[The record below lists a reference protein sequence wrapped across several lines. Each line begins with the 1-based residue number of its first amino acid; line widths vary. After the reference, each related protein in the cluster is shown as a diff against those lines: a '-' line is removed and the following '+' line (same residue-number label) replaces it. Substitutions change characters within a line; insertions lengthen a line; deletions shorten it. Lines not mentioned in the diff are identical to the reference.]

1 MMKSIWSKILGVL
14 GRPVLLRGL
23 GVCVALV
30 GPGVFGQEG
39 VSSGGAGERFEILET
54 GQGGRNL
61 MDVAFWSDGLHGV
74 ASGFHGVYVTAD
86 GGHTW
91 DQVREKPERPGIYYH
106 VGMAGPEDLW
116 VAESKHGELGGCL
129 WHSTDAGKTWE
140 DVATRFPNPFAWV
153 SDLLVSGK
161 NLCLLAG
168 DHWNFSFLSDDGG
181 MNWRK
186 LGPLP
191 EMASHNI
198 LALAKSDNQTLYAM
212 GWIKEPEKMI
222 LAVTR
227 AWGPPWENIDLPA
240 EFSETKRPW
249 ALAMDFVSPDTG
261 MVARDGGVI
270 FRTEDGGMN
279 WEARPLPDAAADSLP
294 TDLWINPENPQHV
307 LVSIQ
312 KDLPQGVVE
321 FHPTLFESFDGGRTW
336 QTAMEGT
343 SVVHAIFGLD
353 AGRIWVVGDQPGN
366 PGSDL
371 VGILKAPQ

>member
-1 MMKSIWSKILGVL
+1 
-14 GRPVLLRGL
+14 
-23 GVCVALV
+23 
-30 GPGVFGQEG
+30 
-39 VSSGGAGERFEILET
+39 
-54 GQGGRNL
+54 
-61 MDVAFWSDGLHGV
+61 
-74 ASGFHGVYVTAD
+74 
-86 GGHTW
+86 
-91 DQVREKPERPGIYYH
+91 
-106 VGMAGPEDLW
+106 
-116 VAESKHGELGGCL
+116 
-129 WHSTDAGKTWE
+129 
-140 DVATRFPNPFAWV
+140 
-153 SDLLVSGK
+153 
-161 NLCLLAG
+161 
-168 DHWNFSFLSDDGG
+168 
-181 MNWRK
+181 
-186 LGPLP
+186 
-191 EMASHNI
+191 
-198 LALAKSDNQTLYAM
+198 
-212 GWIKEPEKMI
+212 MI

-371 VGILKAPQ
+371 VGILNAPQ